1 MHVFGTYM
9 YTFFFFFF
17 ERYNSNGRGSRHN
30 VHLIYIRMN
39 AFFRRKIWGDGAMA
53 TRRIPVL
60 YTETP
65 EDWGFNS
72 LSPHFVYSTSLRHR
86 ALLKRCFG
94 LPSSSSSSHRCLHHR
109 PIYIKIVHRFF
120 VVLYLIYSRQRRKK

>member
-1 MHVFGTYM
+1 MRCMFSVLICIRSSS
-9 YTFFFFFF
+9 FFF
-17 ERYNSNGRGSRHN
+17 ERYNSNGRGSRHK
-30 VHLIYIRMN
+30 VHLVYVRMN
-39 AFFRRKIWGDGAMA
+39 AFFRHKIWGDGAMA

-86 ALLKRCFG
+86 ALFKRCFG
-94 LPSSSSSSHRCLHHR
+94 APVVVVVIASRIGGVFSICLHFC
-109 PIYIKIVHRFF
+109 IKIIYRF
-120 VVLYLIYSRQRRKK
+120 S